1 MTQRTVSVRDLS
13 AIGASV
19 WRRNWVLSDA
29 QAALEVI
36 GRINR
41 LAARN
46 PTSLGLTFNSSGRR
60 WSGANHLTARK
71 RLDLRLLVAPPPGLE
86 PGCT

>member
-1 MTQRTVSVRDLS
+1 MTQRTVSVMDLS

-46 PTSLGLTFNSSGRR
+46 PTSLG
-60 WSGANHLTARK
+60 
-71 RLDLRLLVAPPPGLE
+71 
-86 PGCT
+86 